1 MIAHLTLRMT
11 DNHWVVRVVPL
22 LATWVAS
29 ARAFGL
35 DTGLTAGGCGLLVAA
50 AIGGVSAALQRSDVD
65 SATQLLSMPGPP
77 VPRCPECGALP
88 SRVIVRETCFA
99 GCDGLPRVLVERVC
113 PACGQ
118 VLARIMRQWAA

>member
-35 DTGLTAGGCGLLVAA
+35 DAGLTAGGCGLLVAA
-50 AIGGVSAALQRSDVD
+50 ALSGTSAVARRSDVD
-65 SATQLLSMPGPP
+65 SATQPRSMPAPP
-77 VPRCPECGALP
+77 APGCPECGALP
-88 SRVIVRETCFA
+88 SRVVVRETCFA
-99 GCDGLPRVLVERVC
+99 GCDGTPRVLVERVC
-113 PACGQ
+113 LTCGQ
-118 VLARIMRQWAA
+118 VLARIMRQ